1 MACGCRKNNK
11 KTVTKDQ
18 MQSVVFKRLQV
29 CKDCKHYVGPKK
41 IPKLKDLVIS
51 IWAKDKP
58 FLGKWPKCGVC
69 RCLIDFKTRLVSSGG
84 CPKKL
89 W

>member
-1 MACGCRKNNK
+1 MGCGCNKKGNNK
-11 KTVTKDQ
+11 LTKAQ
-18 MQSVVFKRLQV
+18 RKSVVFNRLQI
-29 CKDCKHYVGPKK
+29 CRNCKHYVGVKK
-41 IPKLKDLVIS
+41 IPKIKDLVHS

-58 FLGKWPKCGVC
+58 FLGKWPKCSVC
-69 RCLIDFKTRLVSSGG
+69 RCLIDFKTRLVSNGG